1 MLLHKSAPAAP
12 KAAAEPA
19 GEAAGGAG
27 NLQVH
32 AGGPLRQVAA
42 AQTCCAAPHTRPP
55 KHSCGS
61 FAHRKSPACMQALES
76 LSGHEKGSCTG
87 SAWACPSDHAQHDRA
102 SSSSAGKLLLSPC
115 CPHAGVS
122 DAARAAESTP
132 PNTLRLVL
140 HPVGAGQYP
149 CRVLLQSVRDVR
161 LLEVEFTAVKT
172 GQTVVLEFDS
182 PARERV
188 VQEVR
193 CWAYT
198 SSSGTGI
205 RCI

>member
-1 MLLHKSAPAAP
+1 M
-12 KAAAEPA
+12 
-19 GEAAGGAG
+19 
-27 NLQVH
+27 
-32 AGGPLRQVAA
+32 
-42 AQTCCAAPHTRPP
+42 QT
-55 KHSCGS
+55 
-61 FAHRKSPACMQALES
+61 LEW
-76 LSGHEKGSCTG
+76 LSGHQKGSCTG
-87 SAWACPSDHAQHDRA
+87 SAWACPSKRAQHDRA
-102 SSSSAGKLLLSPC
+102 STSSARNLLLSPF
-115 CPHAGVS
+115 CPHAGAS

-149 CRVLLQSVRDVR
+149 CRVLLQSMRDVR

-193 CWAYT
+193 RWAYT
-198 SSSGTGI
+198 SSSGVGMRCFRQLYHGEGGTG
-205 RCI
+205 RALLCMHTAVKKGRVAVPQY